1 MREEIILAVNNLSVV
16 KGKQEI
22 LQVPSLSVP
31 KGEFLAVTGPNG
43 SGKSTLLRT
52 LDFLEPG
59 FQGEIIF
66 NGLKVSGREGFL
78 AARRRMAMVFQDP
91 LLLRGTVSDNA
102 AMGLKLRGGPK
113 EAGLEKVRYWLE
125 KLKISHLAKRD
136 VRTLSGGEAQRVS
149 LARAMVLEPEV
160 LFLDEPFTY
169 LDSPTKAALVSELKE
184 ILTETET
191 TALMVTHDL
200 SDVPYLADRLLV
212 MMEGGIVCSGS
223 PEQVLAAPGTR
234 KAAEYL
240 GMENILPGYLTNFS
254 NGRYLFTVGEGAEA
268 FTIDLGVSRPMIA
281 GKGHLAAC
289 IRPQQ
294 VMVCTNDSPVRSV
307 ENSKPN
313 VMNGIIKSV
322 YPYGYYYKLKIKI
335 GVELTAMAP
344 AVQFARP
351 PKAGD
356 PICIYL
362 PPDKIHIMTDTG

>member
-1 MREEIILAVNNLSVV
+1 MNRETVLSADNLIVV
-16 KGKQEI
+16 KGKREI
-22 LQVPSLSVP
+22 LQVPSLTVT
-31 KGEFLAVTGPNG
+31 KGEFLAITGPNG
-43 SGKSTLLRT
+43 AGKTTLLRA
-52 LDFLEPG
+52 LAFLEPSFRG
-59 FQGEIIF
+59 GITFCGAR
-66 NGLKVSGREGFL
+66 VSTAEEFL
-78 AARRRMAMVFQDP
+78 RARRRMAMVFQDP

-102 AMGLKLRGGPK
+102 VIGLKLRGGPK
-113 EAGLEKVRYWLE
+113 GARLEKVRYWLE

-184 ILTETET
+184 ILAETAT

-200 SDVPYLADRLLV
+200 SDVPYLADRLIVL
-212 MMEGGIVCSGS
+212 MEGGIVCSGI
-223 PEQVLAAPGTR
+223 PEQVLSSPGT
-234 KAAEYL
+234 KKVAEYL

-254 NGRYLFTVGEGAEA
+254 NGRYLFTVGEGADA
-268 FTIDLGVSRPMIA
+268 FTIDLRPGRLQIVDNCP
-281 GKGHLAAC
+281 LAAC

-294 VMVCTNDSPVRSV
+294 VVVCN
-307 ENSKPN
+307 ENSPGRRTENSRPN

-335 GVELTAMAP
+335 GIELTVMAP
-344 AVQFARP
+344 AVQFAQP

-362 PPDKIHIMTDTG
+362 PPDKIHIITDTG